1 MPASV
6 SETPL
11 VLEVLQQFR
20 LIFGSMR
27 QYFRLVEERCGMPGS
42 HLWALQEIQREP
54 GLGVG
59 ELARR
64 MGVHQSTCSLIVD
77 RLVSSGRLSKGRG
90 ENDRRRVGLRLTEGG
105 AEVLA
110 RLPGPA
116 EGILPEAL
124 SALPEVVLKTLNI
137 NLVELI
143 HTLSGT
149 DERFRQMPLA
159 EMVHGDDKLE

>member
-11 VLEVLQQFR
+11 ALEVLQQFR

-27 QYFRLVEERCGMPGS
+27 QYFRLLEERCGMPGT
-42 HLWALQEIQREP
+42 HLWALQEAERQP

-64 MGVHQSTCSLIVD
+64 MGVHQSTCSLVVD
-77 RLVSSGRLSKGRG
+77 RLVLAGLLEKGRHG
-90 ENDRRRVGLRLTEGG
+90 ADRRRVGLRLTAAGQQ
-105 AEVLA
+105 VLA

-116 EGILPEAL
+116 EGLLPQAL
-124 SALPEVVLKTLNI
+124 SEIPEVVLKTLNI
-137 NLVELI
+137 NLAELI
-143 HTLSGT
+143 RILPGS
-149 DERFRQMPLA
+149 DERFRQVPLA
-159 EMVHGDDKLE
+159 EMVRSGEAD